1 MSAWESFFIAEVGAS
16 AVLAGLVFVG
26 LSINLDKIIAGSGLP
41 GRALEALVALTVVLV
56 VSSLLL
62 VPGQSQALI
71 GGEFLVSGLVFWI
84 AIVSLQL
91 GNLRTLVPQYRM
103 VFAVRVAL
111 GQLASVPFVIA
122 GVAVLVR
129 GEGGLYWLVLG
140 VIVSLV
146 LALQDAWVLLV
157 EINR

>member
-1 MSAWESFFIAEVGAS
+1 M
-16 AVLAGLVFVG
+16 LAGLVFVG

-41 GRALEALVALTVVLV
+41 GCALEALVAMMAVLV

-71 GGEFLVSGLVFWI
+71 GGEVLVSGLAVWI
-84 AIVSLQL
+84 AIVGLQV
-91 GNLRTLVPQYRM
+91 GNLRTLAPPYRV

-111 GQLASVPFVIA
+111 GQLASVPFIIA
-122 GVAVLVR
+122 GVAVLIR
-129 GEGGLYWLVLG
+129 GESGLAWVVPG

-146 LALQDAWVLLV
+146 LALQDA
-157 EINR
+157 

>member
-1 MSAWESFFIAEVGAS
+1 MSAWESFFVAEVGAS

-26 LSINLDKIIAGSGLP
+26 LSINLDKIIAGPGLP
-41 GRALEALVALTVVLV
+41 GRALEALVVLIVVLV

-71 GGEFLVSGLVFWI
+71 GCEVLVSGLAVWI

-91 GNLRTLVPQYRM
+91 GNLRTLAPPYRV

-111 GQLASVPFVIA
+111 GQLATVPFVIA
-122 GVAVLVR
+122 GTAVLVR
-129 GEGGLYWLVLG
+129 GEGGLYWVVPG
-140 VIVSLV
+140 IIVSLV

>member
-1 MSAWESFFIAEVGAS
+1 MSAWENFFVAEVGAS

-26 LSINLDKIIAGSGLP
+26 LSINLDKIIAGPGLP
-41 GRALEALVALTVVLV
+41 GRALEALVVLVVVLV

-71 GGEFLVSGLVFWI
+71 GGEVLVSGLAVWI

-91 GNLRTLVPQYRM
+91 GNLRTLAPPYHV

-111 GQLASVPFVIA
+111 GQLATVPFVIA
-122 GVAVLVR
+122 GAAVLVR
-129 GEGGLYWLVLG
+129 GEGGLYWVVPG
-140 VIVSLV
+140 IIVSLV

>member
-1 MSAWESFFIAEVGAS
+1 M
-16 AVLAGLVFVG
+16 
-26 LSINLDKIIAGSGLP
+26 
-41 GRALEALVALTVVLV
+41 
-56 VSSLLL
+56 
-62 VPGQSQALI
+62 
-71 GGEFLVSGLVFWI
+71 LVSGLAFWI
-84 AIVSLQL
+84 AIVSLQV
-91 GNLRTLVPQYRM
+91 GNLRTLAPPYRL

-111 GQLASVPFVIA
+111 GQLATVPFVIA

>member
-1 MSAWESFFIAEVGAS
+1 MSAWENFFVAEVGAS

-26 LSINLDKIIAGSGLP
+26 LSINLDKIIAGPGLP
-41 GRALEALVALTVVLV
+41 DRALEALVVLVVVLV

-71 GGEFLVSGLVFWI
+71 GGEVLVSGLAVWM
-84 AIVSLQL
+84 AIVSLQVA
-91 GNLRTLVPQYRM
+91 NLRTLAPPYRG

-122 GVAVLVR
+122 GVAVLDR

>member
-1 MSAWESFFIAEVGAS
+1 MSAWENFFVAEVGAS

-26 LSINLDKIIAGSGLP
+26 LSINLNKIIAGPGLP
-41 GRALEALVALTVVLV
+41 GRALEALVVLVVVLV

-71 GGEFLVSGLVFWI
+71 GGEVLVSGLAVWM
-84 AIVSLQL
+84 AIVSVQ
-91 GNLRTLVPQYRM
+91 GANLRTLAPPYRG

-111 GQLASVPFVIA
+111 GQLATVPFVIA
-122 GVAVLVR
+122 GTAVLVC
-129 GEGGLYWLVLG
+129 GEGGLYWGVPA
-140 VIVSLV
+140 VIVSFV
-146 LALQDAWVLLV
+146 LALLDAWVLLV